1 MAFRNGSHFL
11 LFHKA
16 NNVINNF
23 IAVLKISQLNQD
35 ITIFYFSFLNFAFQ
49 NKKSFILKTLLYKN
63 TKISYS
69 DSGTGNAIVLLHGF
83 LENKKMWKEYV
94 QLFSEKKRV
103 ITIDLLG
110 HGETDCLGYVHKME
124 DNADVVNEVLE
135 HLKIEKAIILG
146 HSMGGY
152 VGLAFAELYPEKIQK
167 LVLLNS
173 TSKEDSEEKK
183 LNRTRA
189 IKAVKQNYVSFVS
202 LAIANLFSENNRTRL
217 AEEIEKVKIEALKT
231 PLQGIV
237 ASLEG
242 MKIRKDREELV
253 RKNLF
258 PILLILGKKDPVLN
272 YEESL
277 SQIED
282 TTAELVSFEDGH
294 MSQIENKEALKT
306 ILLDFFE

>member
-1 MAFRNGSHFL
+1 MKN
-11 LFHKA
+11 
-16 NNVINNF
+16 I
-23 IAVLKISQLNQD
+23 
-35 ITIFYFSFLNFAFQ
+35 
-49 NKKSFILKTLLYKN
+49 LYKN
-63 TKISYS
+63 TNISFT
-69 DSGTGNAIVLLHGF
+69 DSGKGKAIVLLHGF
-83 LENKKMWKEYV
+83 LENKKMWAEYIE
-94 QLFSEKKRV
+94 LFSEKYRV
-103 ITIDLLG
+103 VAIDLLG
-110 HGETDCLGYVHKME
+110 HGDSDCLGYVHTME
-124 DNADVVNEVLE
+124 DNANAVNAVLE
-135 HLKIEKAIILG
+135 NLNIEKAIIVG

-152 VGLAFAELYPEKIQK
+152 VGLAFAELHPEKIQK

-173 TSKEDSEEKK
+173 TSKEDSEERK

-217 AEEIEKVKIEALKT
+217 AEEIEKVKTEALKT
-231 PLQGIV
+231 PLQGII
-237 ASLEG
+237 ASQEG

-258 PILLILGKKDPVLN
+258 PIILILGKKDPVLN

-294 MSQIENKEALKT
+294 MSQIENNEELKT
-306 ILLDFFE
+306 VLLDFFQ

>member
-1 MAFRNGSHFL
+1 
-11 LFHKA
+11 
-16 NNVINNF
+16 
-23 IAVLKISQLNQD
+23 
-35 ITIFYFSFLNFAFQ
+35 
-49 NKKSFILKTLLYKN
+49 LKTLLYKN

-69 DSGTGNAIVLLHGF
+69 DSGKGNAIVLLHGF

-94 QLFSEKKRV
+94 DFFSEKYHV

-110 HGETDCLGYVHKME
+110 HGESEPLGYVHEME
-124 DNADVVNEVLE
+124 DNANVVHEVLKN
-135 HLKIEKAIILG
+135 LKIEKATIVG

-152 VGLAFAELYPEKIQK
+152 VGLAFAELYPDKIKK

-231 PLQGIV
+231 PLQGII
-237 ASLEG
+237 ASQEG
-242 MKIRKDREELV
+242 MKIRKDREWLLKEN
-253 RKNLF
+253 RF
-258 PILLILGKKDPVLN
+258 PVLLILGKKDPVLN
-272 YEESL
+272 YEDNL

-294 MSQIENKEALKT
+294 MSQIENKEELKT
-306 ILLDFFE
+306 ALSHFFE